1 MAGIGFQ
8 LKKLFNE
15 HGLLAN
21 VRAYGYS
28 TVVTVGPLALCILLM
43 TFVQVLL
50 QAVNTPYA
58 ERELFLAGSQY
69 ALIFSQIITG
79 GFNLTISRFVA
90 DQIFLEK
97 YENILSSLYGVI
109 SICILLGGIIAFL
122 FFINSPLDINFIFV
136 TYLFFV
142 ELIIVWILCMY
153 VSALKNYMK
162 IVKSFLIGVTISG
175 LTIFICIKI
184 FQINSATAMM
194 TCMDIGFLF
203 MVVRFLQYIRE
214 FFKVNNFQYFR
225 FLQYIKKYPLLFI
238 CGFLYTLGLYGHSFI
253 VWLGPHQHKIGDTF
267 VIAPFYDVPV
277 FFAYLSV
284 LPAMVLFVVSLET
297 SFYTTYKTYYNRILN
312 SFPLK
317 DILSAK
323 KDMFRVLSLELTF
336 ITEMQLF
343 VAVCSIALGVKFLP
357 LVGLTFEQIQIF
369 VMLVL
374 GYLFFI
380 IMYTVVLILLY
391 YDDQQGACWTIT
403 IYTIGS
409 MLLTLILLRFGN
421 IGFSVFI
428 IAFISLLFGLRKLT
442 RYLNNIDYYTFCSQ
456 PLVPKAELDH
466 SSKLH

>member
-21 VRAYGYS
+21 VRAYSYS

-43 TFVQVLL
+43 TLVQFLL
-50 QAVNTPYA
+50 QAANTPYA

-69 ALIFSQIITG
+69 SLIFSQIITG
-79 GFNLTISRFVA
+79 GFNLMISRFVA

-122 FFINSPLDINFIFV
+122 FFLNSPLDFNFKFA
-136 TYLFFV
+136 TYIFFV

-175 LTIFICIKI
+175 MAIFVCIKF
-184 FQINSATAMM
+184 FQIYSATAMM
-194 TCMDIGFLF
+194 ACLDFGFFF
-203 MVVRFLQYIRE
+203 MVVKFLQYIRE
-214 FFKVNNFQYFR
+214 YFKVNNFQYFR
-225 FLQYIKKYPLLFI
+225 FLQYIIKYPLLFI

-253 VWLGPHQHKIGDTF
+253 VWLGPHQHKVADTF
-267 VIAPFYDVPV
+267 MIAPFYDVPV

-297 SFYTTYKTYYNRILN
+297 SFYSAYKTYYNRILN

-323 KDMFRVLSLELTF
+323 KEMFRVLKIELTF
-336 ITEMQLF
+336 MTEMQLF
-343 VAVCSIALGVKFLP
+343 VAICSIALGVKFLP
-357 LVGLTFEQIQIF
+357 FVGLTFEQIQIF
-369 VMLVL
+369 IILVL

-380 IMYTVVLILLY
+380 LMYTVVLILLY
-391 YDDQQGACWTIT
+391 YDDQIGASWIIG

-409 MLLTLILLRFGN
+409 MLLTVILLQFGSL
-421 IGFSVFI
+421 GFAIFI

-456 PLVPKAELDH
+456 PLVPKNI
-466 SSKLH
+466 SKLP